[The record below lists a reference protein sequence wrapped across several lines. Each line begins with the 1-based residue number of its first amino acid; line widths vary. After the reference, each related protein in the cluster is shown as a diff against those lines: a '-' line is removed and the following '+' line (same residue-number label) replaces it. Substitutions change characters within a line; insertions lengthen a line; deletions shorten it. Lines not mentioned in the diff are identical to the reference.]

1 MRLVHA
7 DLHLHT
13 VLSPCGGLD
22 MGAPDIVIRALDLG
36 IDILAVTDHNTS
48 RNAMAILK
56 AAEGTGL
63 LVLAGIEVQSAEDI
77 HAVTLFGTP
86 EETLDFEAWLWEGFP
101 KTLNRPDLFGPQI
114 LIDHENQ
121 ILGEEPILLV
131 QGARHGID
139 AIVREARRREGI
151 CFLSHIDREAF
162 SYPAILG
169 PIPPDYPV
177 DALELTCRITQ
188 GKARS
193 FRSEYPNFPLLKNS
207 DAHSLDQMELRC
219 STVFR
224 VARTSF
230 AELRLALHGEAGR
243 AVLDPW
249 GGDAFQERDQLS
261 Q

>member
-1 MRLVHA
+1 MRLVRA
-7 DLHLHT
+7 DLHVHT

-22 MGAPDIVIRALDLG
+22 MGAPDLVARALDLG
-36 IDILAVTDHNTS
+36 IDVLAVTDHNTS
-48 RNAMAILK
+48 RNAPAVQK
-56 AAEGTGL
+56 AAEGKSL
-63 LVLAGIEVQSAEDI
+63 LVLAGLEVQSSEDI

-86 EETLDFEAWLWEGFP
+86 EEALDFEAWLWEGFP

-139 AIVREARRREGI
+139 AIVREARKRGGI

-169 PIPPDYPV
+169 PIPSDYPV
-177 DALELTCRITQ
+177 DALELTCRITTE
-188 GKARS
+188 KVRP
-193 FRSEYPNFPLLKNS
+193 FRAEHPNLPLLRNS
-207 DAHSLDQMELRC
+207 DAHSLDQMDPSC

-224 VARTSF
+224 VEEASF
-230 AELRLALHGEAGR
+230 LELKLAIGGKEGR
-243 AVLDPW
+243 SVMDPW
-249 GGDAFQERDQLS
+249 CGEEFKAKSL
-261 Q
+261 

>member
-1 MRLVHA
+1 MCLVRV

-22 MGAPDIVIRALDLG
+22 MGAPDIVARALDLG
-36 IDILAVTDHNTS
+36 IGVLAVTDHNTS
-48 RNAMAILK
+48 RNAMAVLK

-86 EETLDFEAWLWEGFP
+86 EEALDFEAWLWEGFP

-139 AIVREARRREGI
+139 GILREARRREGI

-169 PIPPDYPV
+169 PIPTDYPV
-177 DALELTCRITQ
+177 DALELTCRITP

-193 FRSEYPNFPLLKNS
+193 FRSEYPNFPLLRNS
-207 DAHSLDQMELRC
+207 DAHSLDQMEPRC
-219 STVFR
+219 STVFPGSNAQFCR
-224 VARTSF
+224 VETCSSR
-230 AELRLALHGEAGR
+230 
-243 AVLDPW
+243 
-249 GGDAFQERDQLS
+249 
-261 Q
+261 

>member
-1 MRLVHA
+1 MNLVRV

-22 MGAPDIVIRALDLG
+22 MGAPDIVARALDLG
-36 IDILAVTDHNTS
+36 IGVLAVTDHNTS
-48 RNAMAILK
+48 RNAMAVLK
-56 AAEGTGL
+56 AAEGKAL

-86 EETLDFEAWLWEGFP
+86 EEALDFEAWLWEGFP
-101 KTLNRPDLFGPQI
+101 RTLNRPDLFGPQI
-114 LIDHENQ
+114 LIDHENH

-169 PIPPDYPV
+169 PIPTDYPV
-177 DALELTCRITQ
+177 DALELTCRVTP
-188 GKARS
+188 GKAQS
-193 FRSEYPNFPLLKNS
+193 FRSEYPNFLLLRNS

-224 VARTSF
+224 IATPSF
-230 AELRLALHGEAGR
+230 SELRLALRGEAGR
-243 AVLDPW
+243 GVLDPW
-249 GGDAFQERDQLS
+249 GEEPF
-261 Q
+261 